1 MKRKMTKIQN
11 SLIKHCYYTLLL
23 GNCWNISKVW
33 LKKNSGRESL
43 FQFFFSSVFSL
54 PEQCFVTIRT
64 LVNVK
69 KSYRTQNITTRNN
82 ICIKA
87 LLITSV
93 YSIVKLLFTSIA
105 GSFTYAQKML
115 YMLFFVSCIYSLKK
129 SPSETKRIGN
139 KRKNLQLQEVFLCA
153 ALVSVKK

>member
-1 MKRKMTKIQN
+1 MACQVCHTARKKKWESRLANVVKWTMKRKMTKIQN
-11 SLIKHCYYTLLL
+11 SLIKHYNCILLL

-33 LKKNSGRESL
+33 LKKILVES
-43 FQFFFSSVFSL
+43 FFFSFFSSVFSL

-69 KSYRTQNITTRNN
+69 KSYSTQNITTRNN

-87 LLITSV
+87 FLITSV

-105 GSFTYAQKML
+105 GSFTYAQKVL

-129 SPSETKRIGN
+129 SP
-139 KRKNLQLQEVFLCA
+139 
-153 ALVSVKK
+153 